1 MSGLEP
7 WGLGPSF
14 TPGKD
19 VRIRVGDGYAE
30 FTLKEARFFS
40 RELYGFLRNVENTK
54 DVRPVAPLGWP
65 NPHRTYSRKKDYSS

>member
-7 WGLGPSF
+7 WGLGPAHDAN
-14 TPGKD
+14 KD

-30 FTLKEARFFS
+30 FTLKEALLFS
-40 RELYGFLRNVENTK
+40 RELYGWLRSAENTK

-65 NPHRTYSRKKDYSS
+65 NPHRIYSRKKDYS